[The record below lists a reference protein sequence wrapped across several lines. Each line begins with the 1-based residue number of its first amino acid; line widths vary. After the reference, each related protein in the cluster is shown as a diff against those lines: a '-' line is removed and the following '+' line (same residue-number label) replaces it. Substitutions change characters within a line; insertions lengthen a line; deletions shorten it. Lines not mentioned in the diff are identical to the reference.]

1 MRYYTIQ
8 NDSILIAENRQALE
22 RFYDNVFELPE
33 DYEEGKYIIG
43 EVEEEIEVPDYDPET
58 GKQTGTHTEVIT
70 IQKLVPNPN
79 WEEEQA
85 EKERERLDSLY
96 MTRSDFFD
104 GMIMA
109 FGLDSKEL
117 RIIVENVLGSIN
129 ITPVQTRV
137 ALNNYDNALNFYRK
151 HTLFV
156 LINNVQI
163 PINETTYLL
172 FTSEIW
178 DKFFD
183 TKDYTELQKAI
194 HQVEPEPEPEDEEE
208 TSEPEEE

>member
-1 MRYYTIQ
+1 MEIKATLQKPYTENQRMDFIVD
-8 NDSILIAENRQALE
+8 NNHKLGYEIKEAETELQAWGYTEEEKEEQEYERIQAL
-22 RFYDNVFELPE
+22 F
-33 DYEEGKYIIG
+33 
-43 EVEEEIEVPDYDPET
+43 
-58 GKQTGTHTEVIT
+58 
-70 IQKLVPNPN
+70 
-79 WEEEQA
+79 
-85 EKERERLDSLY
+85 

-117 RIIVENVLGSIN
+117 RVIVENVLNSIN
-129 ITPVQTRV
+129 VTPVQIRV

-172 FTSEIW
+172 FTSDIW

-183 TKDYTELQKAI
+183 TKDYHELQKAI
-194 HQVEPEPEPEDEEE
+194 HQIEPEPEGEEDNNV
-208 TSEPEEE
+208 

>member
-1 MRYYTIQ
+1 MEIKAELLKPYTEEQRIDFIVEQ
-8 NDSILIAENRQALE
+8 NHQQGYEIRETETKLQAWG
-22 RFYDNVFELPE
+22 YT
-33 DYEEGKYIIG
+33 
-43 EVEEEIEVPDYDPET
+43 EEE
-58 GKQTGTHTEVIT
+58 K
-70 IQKLVPNPN
+70 
-79 WEEEQA
+79 EEQ
-85 EKERERLDSLY
+85 EKERIQALY

-117 RIIVENVLGSIN
+117 RVIVENVLGSIN
-129 ITPVQTRV
+129 ITPVQIRV

-172 FTSEIW
+172 FTSDIW

-183 TKDYTELQKAI
+183 TKDYHELQKAI
-194 HQVEPEPEPEDEEE
+194 HQVEPE
-208 TSEPEEE
+208 